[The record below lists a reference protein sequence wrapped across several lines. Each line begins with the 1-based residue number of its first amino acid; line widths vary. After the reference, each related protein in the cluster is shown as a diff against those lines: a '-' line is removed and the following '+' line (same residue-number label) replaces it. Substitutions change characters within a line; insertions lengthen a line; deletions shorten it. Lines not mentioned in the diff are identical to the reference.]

1 MMSTPAETV
10 SEVKTDLLYASIS
23 LKKEENERNQKED
36 IALHPFFLQILFISS
51 TSVHFSAKK
60 EVSSK
65 KGNSC
70 T

>member
-1 MMSTPAETV
+1 MTLGKREERVA
-10 SEVKTDLLYASIS
+10 IS
-23 LKKEENERNQKED
+23 YFYKNED
-36 IALHPFFLQILFISS
+36 IKLHPFFLEILFISS

-65 KGNSC
+65 KENSC